1 MGKGL
6 SYGMGKRLEG
16 VERRARMA
24 FVKRFKNVSRRGVSL
39 SLSLSLSLFARA
51 TRGAHRAFSMR
62 KDELPYFRP
71 TRKNKKRDSIRSKV
85 FEEEGERFGEGEG
98 KLSPESFPSPSP
110 IFIPST
116 INHDQT
122 LNIIFNGLVKHVTN
136 CLLYERGNRFSE
148 QCAILCPEYAHSLF
162 LKVFWTLVCH
172 LECAPVRSLAQGEAH
187 TASTPHSLGNL
198 RALPSFEGCAAA
210 ATVTLPL
217 SPMHMDTSQ
226 SSQAAPALLGPSSA
240 FVAARVRASRSLTAM
255 YGKFSWK
262 NGASHDVR

>member
-1 MGKGL
+1 MGG
-6 SYGMGKRLEG
+6 GGR
-16 VERRARMA
+16 
-24 FVKRFKNVSRRGVSL
+24 
-39 SLSLSLSLFARA
+39 
-51 TRGAHRAFSMR
+51 
-62 KDELPYFRP
+62 
-71 TRKNKKRDSIRSKV
+71 
-85 FEEEGERFGEGEG
+85 EEEAFLQKGSSS
-98 KLSPESFPSPSP
+98 LPP
-110 IFIPST
+110 IS
-116 INHDQT
+116 HT

-172 LECAPVRSLAQGEAH
+172 LECAPIRSLAQGEAH